1 MKNTNVTLRKRT
13 LPSGK
18 ITLYLDFFP
27 PVYNPKTREF
37 SRREYLGLYLVSN
50 PKNAVDKK
58 MNSENWYKAEV
69 ICANRLN
76 ELNKQQIYTP
86 FEQERLRLLE
96 TGEKSFV
103 QFLKQTAESKI
114 GINSEIWKYA
124 IIHFER
130 FLKNEDLLMKEV
142 DVTIIE
148 DFREYL
154 LRAKSLRRKNHFLA
168 QNTSLSYFNKIK
180 ATLRKAY
187 RKGLLQTDVNAAVE
201 SIKEQESHRNF
212 LTMEEASTLFNT
224 PCKKEIV
231 KRVSMFSL
239 LTGIRYSDIAKLTWE
254 EVQYSKSEGHYI
266 RFKQQKTDRPVTLP
280 ISQEAFEL
288 LGEKE
293 AQYKRVFYDLK
304 KWDIDRL
311 LPIWIKDALI
321 EKHITFHCFR
331 HTYATL
337 QMAAG
342 TDIFTVS
349 KMLGHKNIKTTQIYT
364 KIIDEKKRET
374 TSKISFKQK
383 NKNT

>member
-1 MKNTNVTLRKRT
+1 MKNINVTLRKRT

-27 PVYNPKTREF
+27 PIYNAKTHEF
-37 SRREYLGLYLVSN
+37 SRREYLGLYLVSK
-50 PKNAVDKK
+50 PKNNIDKA
-58 MNSENWYKAEV
+58 MNSENLHKAEI

-76 ELNKQQIYTP
+76 VLNKQQIYTP
-86 FEQERLRLLE
+86 FEQERLRLQE
-96 TGEKSFV
+96 IGEKSFL
-103 QFLKQTAESKI
+103 QYIKQTAEIKT
-114 GINSEIWKYA
+114 GNNAEIWKYA
-124 IIHFER
+124 IIHFEK
-130 FLKNEDLLMKEV
+130 FLKNEDILMQEI

-148 DFREYL
+148 DFREYIL
-154 LRAKSLRRKNHFLA
+154 KAKCLKKKDQFLA
-168 QNTSLSYFNKIK
+168 QNTALSYFNKIK

-187 RKGLLQTDVNAAVE
+187 KKGLLQTDINAAVD
-201 SIKEQESHRNF
+201 SIKEQESQRNF
-212 LTMEEASTLFNT
+212 LTMEEASRLFRT

-231 KRVSMFSL
+231 KRVCMFSL

-254 EVQYSKSEGHYI
+254 EVQYSKSEGYYI

-280 ISQEAFEL
+280 ISQEAFEF

-293 AQYKRVFYDLK
+293 AQSKRVFYDLK
-304 KWDIDRL
+304 KWDVDRL
-311 LPIWIKDALI
+311 LPIWIKDASI

-374 TSKISFKQK
+374 TNKISFK
-383 NKNT
+383 

>member
-1 MKNTNVTLRKRT
+1 MKKINVTLRKRT

-27 PVYNPKTREF
+27 PIYNAKTREF
-37 SRREYLGLYLVSN
+37 SRREYLGLYLISK
-50 PKNAVDKK
+50 PKNNIDKA
-58 MNSENWYKAEV
+58 MNTENLHKAEM

-86 FEQERLRLLE
+86 FEQERLRLQE
-96 TGEKSFV
+96 IGEKSFL
-103 QFLKQTAESKI
+103 QYLKQTAEIKT
-114 GINSEIWKYA
+114 GNNAEIWKYA
-124 IIHFER
+124 IIHFEK
-130 FLKNEDLLMKEV
+130 FLKNEDILMQEI

-148 DFREYL
+148 DFREYIL
-154 LRAKSLRRKNHFLA
+154 KAKCLKKKDQFLA
-168 QNTSLSYFNKIK
+168 QNTALSYFNKIK

-187 RKGLLQTDVNAAVE
+187 KKGLLQTDINAAVD
-201 SIKEQESHRNF
+201 SIKEQESQRNF
-212 LTMEEASTLFNT
+212 LTMEEASRLFRT

-231 KRVSMFSL
+231 KRVCMFSL

-254 EVQYSKSEGHYI
+254 EVQYSKSEGYYI

-280 ISQEAFEL
+280 ISQEAFEF

-293 AQYKRVFYDLK
+293 TQYKRVFYDLK
-304 KWDIDRL
+304 KWNVDRL
-311 LPIWIKDALI
+311 LPIWVKDASI

-374 TSKISFKQK
+374 TNKISFK
-383 NKNT
+383 

>member
-1 MKNTNVTLRKRT
+1 MKNINVTLRKRK

-27 PVYNPKTREF
+27 PVYNPKTHKLY
-37 SRREYLGLYLVSN
+37 RREYLSLYLVPK
-50 PKNAVDKK
+50 PKNNVEKAL
-58 MNSENWYKAEV
+58 NSENLCKAE
-69 ICANRLN
+69 IIRGNRFN
-76 ELNKQQIYTP
+76 EVNKDQIYTP
-86 FEQERLRLLE
+86 FELERIHLKE
-96 TGEKSFV
+96 VGEKSFILY
-103 QFLKQTAESKI
+103 LKHTAESRT
-114 GINSEIWKYA
+114 GNNADIWKYA
-124 IIHFER
+124 IIHFEM
-130 FLKNEDLLMKEV
+130 FLKNEDILMQDI
-142 DVTIIE
+142 DVTIID
-148 DFREYL
+148 DFRAYIL
-154 LRAKSLRRKNHFLA
+154 KAKCLRKKNQFLA
-168 QNTSLSYFNKIK
+168 QNTALSYFNKIK

-187 RKGLLQTDVNAAVE
+187 KKGFLQTDVNAAVE
-201 SIKEQESHRNF
+201 NIKEQESQRNF
-212 LTMEEASTLFNT
+212 LTMEEASRLFKT

-231 KRVSMFSL
+231 KRVCMFSL

-254 EVQYSKSEGHYI
+254 EVQHSKSEGYYI

-293 AQYKRVFYDLK
+293 AQSKRVFYDLK
-304 KWDIDRL
+304 KWDVDRL
-311 LPIWIKDALI
+311 LPIWINDASI

-374 TSKISFKQK
+374 TNKISFK
-383 NKNT
+383 

>member
-1 MKNTNVTLRKRT
+1 MKNINVTLRKRT

-27 PVYNPKTREF
+27 PVYNAKTREF
-37 SRREYLGLYLVSN
+37 SRREYLGLYLVSK
-50 PKNAVDKK
+50 PKNNIDKA
-58 MNSENWYKAEV
+58 MNSENLYKAEM

-86 FEQERLRLLE
+86 FEQERLRLQE
-96 TGEKSFV
+96 IGEKSFL
-103 QFLKQTAESKI
+103 QYLKQTAEIKT
-114 GINSEIWKYA
+114 GNNAEIWKYA
-124 IIHFER
+124 IIHFEK
-130 FLKNEDLLMKEV
+130 FLKNEDILMQEI

-148 DFREYL
+148 DFREYIL
-154 LRAKSLRRKNHFLA
+154 KAKCLKKKDQFLA
-168 QNTSLSYFNKIK
+168 QNTALSYFNKIK

-187 RKGLLQTDVNAAVE
+187 KKGLLQTDINAAVD
-201 SIKEQESHRNF
+201 SIKEQESQRNF
-212 LTMEEASTLFNT
+212 LTMEEASRLFRT

-231 KRVSMFSL
+231 KRVCMFSL

-254 EVQYSKSEGHYI
+254 EVQYSKSEGYYI

-280 ISQEAFEL
+280 ISQEAFEF

-293 AQYKRVFYDLK
+293 TQYKRVFYDLK
-304 KWDIDRL
+304 KWDVDRL
-311 LPIWIKDALI
+311 LPIWVKDASI

-374 TSKISFKQK
+374 TNKISFK
-383 NKNT
+383 

>member
-1 MKNTNVTLRKRT
+1 MKNVNVTLRKRK

-27 PVYNPKTREF
+27 AVYNPKTREF
-37 SRREYLGLYLVSN
+37 SRREYLGLYMVSR
-50 PKNAVDKK
+50 PKSNIEKET
-58 MNSENWYKAEV
+58 NLENWCKAEI

-86 FEQERLRLLE
+86 FEQERLRLIE
-96 TGEKSFV
+96 IGEKSFL
-103 QFLKQTAESKI
+103 QYLKQTAASKI
-114 GINSEIWKYA
+114 GINREIWRCA
-124 IIHFER
+124 IIHFEM
-130 FLKNEDLLMKEV
+130 FLKNEDILMREI

-148 DFREYL
+148 DFREYIL
-154 LRAKSLRRKNHFLA
+154 KAKSIRRNNHFLA
-168 QNTSLSYFNKIK
+168 QNTALSYFNKIK
-180 ATLRKAY
+180 ATLKKAY
-187 RKGLLQTDVNAAVE
+187 KKGFLQTDINAAVE
-201 SIKEQESHRNF
+201 SIKEQESQRNF
-212 LTMEEASTLFNT
+212 LTMEEASRLFST

-254 EVQYSKSEGHYI
+254 EVQYSKNEGYYI
-266 RFKQQKTDRPVTLP
+266 RFKQKKTDRPLTLP
-280 ISQEAFEL
+280 ISEEALGF
-288 LGEKE
+288 LGEKRME
-293 AQYKRVFYDLK
+293 QGKIFLNLK
-304 KWDIDRL
+304 KWDFDRII
-311 LPIWIKDALI
+311 PIWVKDASI

-364 KIIDEKKRET
+364 KIIDERKRET
-374 TSKISFKQK
+374 TNKITFK
-383 NKNT
+383 

>member
-1 MKNTNVTLRKRT
+1 MKNINVTLRKRT

-27 PVYNPKTREF
+27 PIYNAKTREF
-37 SRREYLGLYLVSN
+37 SRREYLGLYLVSK
-50 PKNAVDKK
+50 PKNNIDKA
-58 MNSENWYKAEV
+58 MNSENLHKAEM

-86 FEQERLRLLE
+86 FEQERLRLQE
-96 TGEKSFV
+96 IGEKSFL
-103 QFLKQTAESKI
+103 QYLKQTAEIKT
-114 GINSEIWKYA
+114 GNNAEIWKYA
-124 IIHFER
+124 IIHFEK
-130 FLKNEDLLMKEV
+130 FLKNEDILMQEI

-148 DFREYL
+148 DFREYIL
-154 LRAKSLRRKNHFLA
+154 KAKCLKKKDQFLA
-168 QNTSLSYFNKIK
+168 QNTALSYFNKIK

-187 RKGLLQTDVNAAVE
+187 KKGLLQTDINAAVD
-201 SIKEQESHRNF
+201 SIKEQESQRNF
-212 LTMEEASTLFNT
+212 LTMEEASRLFRT

-231 KRVSMFSL
+231 KRVCMFSL

-254 EVQYSKSEGHYI
+254 EVQYSKSEGYYI

-280 ISQEAFEL
+280 ISQEAFEF
-288 LGEKE
+288 LGDKE
-293 AQYKRVFYDLK
+293 AQYKRVFYNLK
-304 KWDIDRL
+304 KWDVDRL
-311 LPIWIKDALI
+311 LPIWVKDASI

-374 TSKISFKQK
+374 TNKISFK
-383 NKNT
+383 

>member
-1 MKNTNVTLRKRT
+1 MKKINVTLRKRT

-27 PVYNPKTREF
+27 PIYNAKTREF
-37 SRREYLGLYLVSN
+37 SRREYLGLYLISK
-50 PKNAVDKK
+50 PKNNIDKA
-58 MNSENWYKAEV
+58 MNSENLHKAEM

-86 FEQERLRLLE
+86 FEQERLRLQE
-96 TGEKSFV
+96 IGEKSFL
-103 QFLKQTAESKI
+103 QYLKQTAEIKT
-114 GINSEIWKYA
+114 GNNAEIWKYA
-124 IIHFER
+124 IIHFEK
-130 FLKNEDLLMKEV
+130 FLKNEDILMQEI

-148 DFREYL
+148 DFREYIL
-154 LRAKSLRRKNHFLA
+154 KAKCLKKKDQFLA
-168 QNTSLSYFNKIK
+168 QNTALSYFNKIK

-187 RKGLLQTDVNAAVE
+187 KKGLLQTDINAAVD
-201 SIKEQESHRNF
+201 SIKEQESQRNF
-212 LTMEEASTLFNT
+212 LTMEEASRLFRT

-231 KRVSMFSL
+231 KRICMFSL

-254 EVQYSKSEGHYI
+254 EVQYSKSEGYYI

-280 ISQEAFEL
+280 ISQEAFEF

-293 AQYKRVFYDLK
+293 TQYKRVFYDLK
-304 KWDIDRL
+304 KWDVDRL
-311 LPIWIKDALI
+311 LPIWVKDASI

-374 TSKISFKQK
+374 TNKISFK
-383 NKNT
+383 

>member
-1 MKNTNVTLRKRT
+1 MKNINVTLRKRT

-27 PVYNPKTREF
+27 PVYNAKTREF
-37 SRREYLGLYLVSN
+37 SRREYLGLYLVSK
-50 PKNAVDKK
+50 PKNNIDKA
-58 MNSENWYKAEV
+58 MNSENLHKAEM

-86 FEQERLRLLE
+86 FEQERLRLQE
-96 TGEKSFV
+96 IGEKSFL
-103 QFLKQTAESKI
+103 QYLKQTAEIKT
-114 GINSEIWKYA
+114 GNNAEIWKYA
-124 IIHFER
+124 IIHFEK
-130 FLKNEDLLMKEV
+130 FLKNEDILMQEI

-148 DFREYL
+148 DFREYIL
-154 LRAKSLRRKNHFLA
+154 KAKCLKKKDQFLA
-168 QNTSLSYFNKIK
+168 QNTALSYFNKIK

-187 RKGLLQTDVNAAVE
+187 KKGLLQTDINAAVD
-201 SIKEQESHRNF
+201 SIKEQESQRNF
-212 LTMEEASTLFNT
+212 LTMEEASRLFRT

-231 KRVSMFSL
+231 KRVCMFSL

-254 EVQYSKSEGHYI
+254 EVQYSKSEGYYI

-280 ISQEAFEL
+280 ISQEAFEF

-293 AQYKRVFYDLK
+293 TQYKRVFYDLK
-304 KWDIDRL
+304 KWDVDRL
-311 LPIWIKDALI
+311 LPFWVKDASI

-374 TSKISFKQK
+374 TNKISFK
-383 NKNT
+383 

>member
-1 MKNTNVTLRKRT
+1 MKNINVTLRKRT

-27 PVYNPKTREF
+27 AIYISKTREF
-37 SRREYLGLYLVSN
+37 SRREYLGLYLVSK
-50 PKNAVDKK
+50 PKSYIDKA
-58 MNSENWYKAEV
+58 MNSENLQKAEM

-76 ELNKQQIYTP
+76 ELNKLQIYTP
-86 FEQERLRLLE
+86 FEQERLRLQE
-96 TGEKSFV
+96 IGEKSFLGY
-103 QFLKQTAESKI
+103 LKETAESRT
-114 GINSEIWKYA
+114 GINAEIWKYA

-130 FLKNEDLLMKEV
+130 FLKNEDILMREI
-142 DVTIIE
+142 DVTVIE
-148 DFREYL
+148 DFREYI
-154 LRAKSLRRKNHFLA
+154 LRAKSLRRKNQFLS
-168 QNTSLSYFNKIK
+168 QNTALSYFNKIK

-187 RKGLLQTDVNAAVE
+187 KKGYLQTDVNAGVE
-201 SIKEQESHRNF
+201 SIKEQESQRNF
-212 LTMEEASTLFNT
+212 LTMEEASRLFKT

-254 EVQYSKSEGHYI
+254 EVQYSKSEGYYI

-280 ISQEAFEL
+280 ISLEAFEL
-288 LGEKE
+288 LGKKVEL
-293 AQYKRVFYDLK
+293 YKRVFYDLK

-311 LPIWIKDALI
+311 LPIWISDASI

-374 TSKISFKQK
+374 TNKISFK
-383 NKNT
+383 

>member
-1 MKNTNVTLRKRT
+1 MKNINVTLRKRT
-13 LPSGK
+13 LPSGR

-27 PVYNPKTREF
+27 PIYNTKARKF
-37 SRREYLGLYLVSN
+37 SRREYLSLFLV
-50 PKNAVDKK
+50 PKPKSAIEKAL
-58 MNSENWYKAEV
+58 NSENLYKAEI
-69 ICANRLN
+69 ICANRFN
-76 ELNKQQIYTP
+76 EVNKPQIYNP
-86 FEQERLRLLE
+86 FEMEQLRLKE
-96 TGEKSFV
+96 IGEKSFLQYIKLV
-103 QFLKQTAESKI
+103 AEQKT
-114 GINSEIWKYA
+114 GNNGNIWTYA
-124 IIHFER
+124 IIHFEN
-130 FLKNEDLLMKEV
+130 FLKNEDILIQDI
-142 DVTIIE
+142 DVTVIE

-154 LRAKSLRRKNHFLA
+154 LKAKCIRKKGKFIA
-168 QNTSLSYFNKIK
+168 QNTALTYFNKIK

-187 RKGLLQTDVNAAVE
+187 KKGLLQTDVNAAIE
-201 SIKEQESHRNF
+201 SIKEQESQRNF
-212 LTMEEASTLFNT
+212 LTMEEAVRLFKT

-231 KRVSMFSL
+231 KRISLFSL
-239 LTGIRYSDIAKLTWE
+239 LTGMRYSDISKLTWE
-254 EVQYSKSEGHYI
+254 EVQYSKSEGYYI

-293 AQYKRVFYDLK
+293 AQIKRVFYNLK
-304 KWDIDRL
+304 KWDVDRL
-311 LPIWIKDALI
+311 LPIWVKDASI

-374 TSKISFKQK
+374 INKISFK
-383 NKNT
+383 

>member
-1 MKNTNVTLRKRT
+1 MKKINVTLRKRT

-27 PVYNPKTREF
+27 PIYNAKTRKF
-37 SRREYLGLYLVSN
+37 SRREYLGLYLISK
-50 PKNAVDKK
+50 PKNNIDKA
-58 MNSENWYKAEV
+58 MNSENLHKAEM

-86 FEQERLRLLE
+86 FEQERLRLQE
-96 TGEKSFV
+96 IGEKSFL
-103 QFLKQTAESKI
+103 QYLKQTAEIKT
-114 GINSEIWKYA
+114 GNNAEIWKYA
-124 IIHFER
+124 IIHFEK
-130 FLKNEDLLMKEV
+130 FLKNEDILMQEI

-148 DFREYL
+148 DFREYIL
-154 LRAKSLRRKNHFLA
+154 KAKCLKKKDHFLA
-168 QNTSLSYFNKIK
+168 QNTALSYFNKIK

-187 RKGLLQTDVNAAVE
+187 KKGLLQTDINAAVD
-201 SIKEQESHRNF
+201 SIKEQESQRNF
-212 LTMEEASTLFNT
+212 LTMEEASRLFRT

-231 KRVSMFSL
+231 KRICMFSL

-254 EVQYSKSEGHYI
+254 EVQYSKSEGYYI

-280 ISQEAFEL
+280 ISQEAFEF

-293 AQYKRVFYDLK
+293 TQYKRVFYDLK
-304 KWDIDRL
+304 KWDVDRL
-311 LPIWIKDALI
+311 LPIWVKDASI

-374 TSKISFKQK
+374 TNKISFK
-383 NKNT
+383 

>member
-1 MKNTNVTLRKRT
+1 MKNINVTLRKRT

-27 PVYNPKTREF
+27 PVYNAKTREF
-37 SRREYLGLYLVSN
+37 SRREYLGLYLVSK
-50 PKNAVDKK
+50 PKNNIDKA
-58 MNSENWYKAEV
+58 MNSENLYKAEM

-86 FEQERLRLLE
+86 FEQERLRLQE
-96 TGEKSFV
+96 IGEKSFL
-103 QFLKQTAESKI
+103 QYLKQTAEIKT
-114 GINSEIWKYA
+114 GNNAEIWKYA
-124 IIHFER
+124 IIHFEK
-130 FLKNEDLLMKEV
+130 FLKNEDILMQEI

-148 DFREYL
+148 DFREYIL
-154 LRAKSLRRKNHFLA
+154 KAKCLKKKDQFLA
-168 QNTSLSYFNKIK
+168 QNTALSYFNKIK

-187 RKGLLQTDVNAAVE
+187 KKGLLQTDINAAVD
-201 SIKEQESHRNF
+201 SIKEQESQRNF
-212 LTMEEASTLFNT
+212 LTMEEASRLFRT

-231 KRVSMFSL
+231 KRVCMFSL

-254 EVQYSKSEGHYI
+254 EVQYSKSEGYYI

-280 ISQEAFEL
+280 ISQEAFEF

-293 AQYKRVFYDLK
+293 TQYKRVFYDLK
-304 KWDIDRL
+304 KWDVDRL
-311 LPIWIKDALI
+311 LPIWVKDASI

-374 TSKISFKQK
+374 INKISFK
-383 NKNT
+383 

>member
-1 MKNTNVTLRKRT
+1 MKNINVTLRKRT

-27 PVYNPKTREF
+27 PIYNTKTREF
-37 SRREYLGLYLVSN
+37 SRREYLGLYLVSK
-50 PKNAVDKK
+50 PKNNIDKA
-58 MNSENWYKAEV
+58 MNSENLHKAEI

-86 FEQERLRLLE
+86 FEQERLRLQE
-96 TGEKSFV
+96 IGEKSFLLY
-103 QFLKQTAESKI
+103 LKQTAEIKT
-114 GINSEIWKYA
+114 GNNAEIWKYA
-124 IIHFER
+124 IIHFEK
-130 FLKNEDLLMKEV
+130 FLKNEDILMQEI

-148 DFREYL
+148 DFREYIL
-154 LRAKSLRRKNHFLA
+154 KAKCLKKKDQFLA
-168 QNTSLSYFNKIK
+168 QNTALSYFNKIK

-187 RKGLLQTDVNAAVE
+187 KKGLLQTDINAAVD
-201 SIKEQESHRNF
+201 SIKEQESQRNF
-212 LTMEEASTLFNT
+212 LTMEEASRLFRT

-231 KRVSMFSL
+231 KRVCMFSL
-239 LTGIRYSDIAKLTWE
+239 LTGIRYSDIAKLIWE
-254 EVQYSKSEGHYI
+254 EVQYSKSEGYYI

-280 ISQEAFEL
+280 ISQEAFEC

-293 AQYKRVFYDLK
+293 AQYKRVFYNLK
-304 KWDIDRL
+304 KWDVDRL
-311 LPIWIKDALI
+311 LPIWVKDATI
-321 EKHITFHCFR
+321 AKHITFHCFR

-374 TSKISFKQK
+374 TNKISFK
-383 NKNT
+383 

>member
-1 MKNTNVTLRKRT
+1 MKNINVTLRKRT

-27 PVYNPKTREF
+27 PVYNAKTREF
-37 SRREYLGLYLVSN
+37 SRREYLGLYLVSK
-50 PKNAVDKK
+50 PKNNIDKA
-58 MNSENWYKAEV
+58 MNSENLHKAEM
-69 ICANRLN
+69 ICANKLN

-86 FEQERLRLLE
+86 FEQERLRLQE
-96 TGEKSFV
+96 IGEKSFL
-103 QFLKQTAESKI
+103 QYLKQTAEIKT
-114 GINSEIWKYA
+114 GNNAEIWKYA
-124 IIHFER
+124 IIHFEK
-130 FLKNEDLLMKEV
+130 FLKNEDILMQEI

-148 DFREYL
+148 DFREYIL
-154 LRAKSLRRKNHFLA
+154 KAKCLKKKDQFLA
-168 QNTSLSYFNKIK
+168 QNTALSYFNKIK

-187 RKGLLQTDVNAAVE
+187 KKGLLQTDINAAVD
-201 SIKEQESHRNF
+201 SIKEQESQRNF
-212 LTMEEASTLFNT
+212 LTIEEASRLFRT

-231 KRVSMFSL
+231 KSVCMFSL

-254 EVQYSKSEGHYI
+254 EVQYSKSEGYYI

-280 ISQEAFEL
+280 ISQEAFEF

-293 AQYKRVFYDLK
+293 AKYMRVFYNLK
-304 KWDIDRL
+304 KWDVDRL
-311 LPIWIKDALI
+311 LPIWIKDASI
-321 EKHITFHCFR
+321 DKHITFHCFR

-374 TSKISFKQK
+374 TNKISFK
-383 NKNT
+383 